1 MHRLKITVI
10 LQEQQQEK
18 QQKPPLPLHWN
29 SLSISIIMKTMKD
42 LIGSDKKLTNSLGF
56 Q

>member
-18 QQKPPLPLHWN
+18 QQNSPPPHWN

-42 LIGSDKKLTNSLGF
+42 LIGSDKKLT
-56 Q
+56 